1 MSSSS
6 PIAPS
11 ICHNLADTLLKQLRY
26 HPFAL
31 YPEMNHDLVAGN
43 PVARA
48 PEPLAAAFGP
58 KSKATFGPKSKT
70 NDPVDRSAKTTRYY
84 MVLLTAGDKALSPE
98 SIRVMDVT
106 DPIPKGCMVKA
117 RAFCSGVAF
126 NFNFSA
132 ADKFDF
138 MKLCVIS
145 TDDGARAMIDVDR
158 VSNSKMPDPNIIHS
172 LASSA
177 AMKALVSSAKEI
189 NLTEF
194 VDRVGD
200 YVATKFG
207 EEKKTEYLKMLTSSG
222 LGSLDSVEIW
232 HMLTLQDRVM
242 EAVMESFRVGLF
254 MKMPITIDMPMPSTA
269 SMTHPTPRALG
280 WKVGCSSA
288 KGLKHR
294 PCIPDLNQV
303 AVDLLEEE
311 EAEETDKCSVV
322 GELAKKRKVEEAAG
336 EEAQAEGSATASL
349 SPSSSPLLITGP
361 SPDQKANEE
370 GVLWRRRGH
379 GSIGC
384 IGG

>member
-1 MSSSS
+1 MWSPS

-11 ICHNLADTLLKQLRY
+11 ICPNLADTLLKQLRY
-26 HPFAL
+26 HPFAPC
-31 YPEMNHDLVAGN
+31 PEMNHDLVAGN

-48 PEPLAAAFGP
+48 PKPLAAV
-58 KSKATFGPKSKT
+58 FGPKSKT
-70 NDPVDRSAKTTRYY
+70 SDPVDRASEPLAPAFGPESKTGDPVDCSAKTTRYY

-106 DPIPKGCMVKA
+106 DPIPKGCMIKA

-145 TDDGARAMIDVDR
+145 SDDEFGGDEGRTIIDLDR
-158 VSNSKMPDPNIIHS
+158 VSNSEMADPNIIHS

-189 NLTEF
+189 NLAEF
-194 VDRVGD
+194 VGRVCD

-207 EEKKTEYLKMLTSSG
+207 EEKKSEYLKMLTSSG
-222 LGSLDSVEIW
+222 LGSLDAVEIW

-242 EAVMESFRVGLF
+242 EAVMESFRIGLF
-254 MKMPITIDMPMPSTA
+254 MKMPITIDMPMPPTA
-269 SMTHPTPRALG
+269 SMTHPTPWASG

-288 KGLKHR
+288 KGLKPR

-311 EAEETDKCSVV
+311 EETDKSSV
-322 GELAKKRKVEEAAG
+322 GEVEGRNAKKRKAKEAAG
-336 EEAQAEGSATASL
+336 KEAQADEVPKTA
-349 SPSSSPLLITGP
+349 
-361 SPDQKANEE
+361 D
-370 GVLWRRRGH
+370 
-379 GSIGC
+379 
-384 IGG
+384 

>member
-11 ICHNLADTLLKQLRY
+11 TCHNLAETLLKQLRY
-26 HPFAL
+26 DPLAL

-58 KSKATFGPKSKT
+58 KSKTG
-70 NDPVDRSAKTTRYY
+70 DPVDRSAKTTRYY

-98 SIRVMDVT
+98 SILVMDVT

-126 NFNFSA
+126 NFNFNFNFSA

-145 TDDGARAMIDVDR
+145 SDDGDRTMIDLDW
-158 VSNSKMPDPNIIHS
+158 VSNSEMPDPNIIHS

-189 NLTEF
+189 NLAEF
-194 VDRVGD
+194 VGRVGD

-207 EEKKTEYLKMLTSSG
+207 EDKKTEYLKMLTSSG

-242 EAVMESFRVGLF
+242 EAVMESVRVGLF
-254 MKMPITIDMPMPSTA
+254 MKMPIAIDMPMPSTA

-311 EAEETDKCSVV
+311 EEEETDKSSVV
-322 GELAKKRKVEEAAG
+322 GEVEGCNAKKRKAEEAAG
-336 EEAQAEGSATASL
+336 EEAQAEVPKTA
-349 SPSSSPLLITGP
+349 
-361 SPDQKANEE
+361 D
-370 GVLWRRRGH
+370 
-379 GSIGC
+379 
-384 IGG
+384 

>member
-11 ICHNLADTLLKQLRY
+11 ICHNLAETLLKQLPY
-26 HPFAL
+26 HPLAL

-48 PEPLAAAFGP
+48 PEPLTAAFGP
-58 KSKATFGPKSKT
+58 KSKTG
-70 NDPVDRSAKTTRYY
+70 DPVDRSAKTTRYY
-84 MVLLTAGDKALSPE
+84 MVLQTAGDKSLSPE

-132 ADKFDF
+132 ADKVDF

-145 TDDGARAMIDVDR
+145 SDDGDRTMIDLDR
-158 VSNSKMPDPNIIHS
+158 VSNSEMPDPNVIHS

-189 NLTEF
+189 NLAEF
-194 VDRVGD
+194 VGRVGD

-207 EEKKTEYLKMLTSSG
+207 EEKKTEFLKMLTSSG

-242 EAVMESFRVGLF
+242 EAVMESVRVGLF
-254 MKMPITIDMPMPSTA
+254 MKMPINIDMPMQSTA

-311 EAEETDKCSVV
+311 KEEEEETDKSSVV
-322 GELAKKRKVEEAAG
+322 GEVEGSNAKERKVEEAAG
-336 EEAQAEGSATASL
+336 EEAQAEVPKTA
-349 SPSSSPLLITGP
+349 
-361 SPDQKANEE
+361 D
-370 GVLWRRRGH
+370 
-379 GSIGC
+379 
-384 IGG
+384 